1 MIHQAPAGARDL
13 LPLEVA
19 QKSWIND
26 RLQEVFQRWG
36 YKRIVTS
43 SIEWVDTLTA
53 GGVIDPSTI
62 IELQNIGSGGLGL
75 RPELTASIGRAAV
88 NRMNNKN
95 IQRLCYR
102 ANVFRNPSAI
112 HYGRQLEYFQ
122 AGVELL
128 FADGILADAEVIL
141 LLADCISYLG
151 LESWQLLLGD
161 ASLTRSILNIFPS
174 HLQETILSCIAN
186 LDRVTL
192 NSLDL
197 APELKT
203 KALKLFDLRGNP
215 LEVLAQV
222 NEFNLDA
229 DGQKIVNHLQAVI
242 ELVNHTSDEQ
252 LPLILDLSLVQTFD
266 YYTGIVFEAISSI
279 DNQAYVLGQ
288 GGRYDKLLEIY
299 HPQNESAAGIGFC
312 FNLEPLHSC
321 LLNNPKLPDSIP
333 PSDWLVIPKTISSA
347 QAAFKYAQNLRNR
360 SDNFR
365 VEINLQLQTPSQIK
379 EYAQSEG
386 IKYLAWIDESGNDT
400 VEEINTTSAAGR
412 K

>member
-43 SIEWVDTLTA
+43 SIEWIDTLTA
-53 GGVIDPSTI
+53 GGVINPSTI
-62 IELQNIGSGGLGL
+62 IELQNIGSGRLGL

-88 NRMNNKN
+88 NRLSNKT

-102 ANVFRNPSAI
+102 ANVFRNPSAN
-112 HYGRQLEYFQ
+112 HYGRQLEYYQ

-128 FADGILADAEVIL
+128 FTDSVLADAEIIL
-141 LLADCISYLG
+141 LLADCIDYLG

-161 ASLTRSILNIFPS
+161 ASLTRAILSIFPAN
-174 HLQETILSCIAN
+174 LQETILSCIAN

-192 NSLDL
+192 DSLNLEPDL
-197 APELKT
+197 KN

-222 NEFNLDA
+222 NDFNLTADA
-229 DGQKIVNHLQAVI
+229 QKIVYHLQSVI
-242 ELVNHTSDEQ
+242 ELVNHTSDDK

-266 YYTGIVFEAISSI
+266 YYTGIVFEVISSVNNKAHI
-279 DNQAYVLGQ
+279 LGQ
-288 GGRYDKLLEIY
+288 GGRYDKLLEMY
-299 HPQNESAAGIGFC
+299 HPQNESSAGIGFC
-312 FNLEPLHSC
+312 FNIEDLHSC
-321 LLNNPKLPDSIP
+321 LLNSPNLPNSIP
-333 PSDWLVIPKTISSA
+333 PSDWLIIPQHISA
-347 QAAFKYAQNLRNR
+347 ARAAFKYAQELRNKE
-360 SDNFR
+360 DNLK
-365 VEINLQLQTPSQIK
+365 VELNLQLQTPPEIK
-379 EYAQSEG
+379 KYAQSQG
-386 IKYLAWIDESGNDT
+386 IKYLAWIDESGNHT
-400 VEEINTTSAAGR
+400 IEEVL
-412 K
+412 

>member
-62 IELQNIGSGGLGL
+62 IELQNIGSGRLGL

-88 NRMNNKN
+88 NRMNNKH

-102 ANVFRNPSAI
+102 ANVFRNPSAN

-128 FADGILADAEVIL
+128 FADGILADAEIIL
-141 LLADCISYLG
+141 LLADCINYLG

-161 ASLTRSILNIFPS
+161 ANLTRSILNIFPEN
-174 HLQETILSCIAN
+174 LQGTILSCIAN

-192 NSLDL
+192 NSLELEPDL
-197 APELKT
+197 KA

-222 NEFNLDA
+222 AEFNLDTE
-229 DGQKIVNHLQAVI
+229 GQKIVDHLQAVI

-279 DNQAYVLGQ
+279 DNHAYVLGQ
-288 GGRYDKLLEIY
+288 GGRYNKLLEMY
-299 HPQNESAAGIGFC
+299 HPQNESSAGIGFC
-312 FNLEPLHSC
+312 FNLEALHSC
-321 LLNNPKLPDSIP
+321 LLNNPNLPDSIP
-333 PSDWLVIPKTISSA
+333 PSDWLVIPQTVASA
-347 QAAFKYAQNLRNR
+347 QAAFKYAQNLRNKA
-360 SDNFR
+360 DNCR
-365 VEINLQLQTPSQIK
+365 VELNLQLQNTSQVK
-379 EYAQSEG
+379 EYAQNEG
-386 IKYLAWIDESGNDT
+386 IKYLAWIDESGKDT
-400 VEEINTTSAAGR
+400 VEEINLTTS
-412 K
+412 

>member
-53 GGVIDPSTI
+53 GGVIDPATI
-62 IELQNIGSGGLGL
+62 IELQNIGSGRLGL

-88 NRMNNKN
+88 NRLSNKN
-95 IQRLCYR
+95 LQRLCYR
-102 ANVFRNPSAI
+102 ANVFRNPSAN
-112 HYGRQLEYFQ
+112 HYGRQLEYYQ

-128 FADGILADAEVIL
+128 FAEGVLADAEVLL
-141 LLADCISYLG
+141 LLADCLNYLG

-161 ASLTRSILNIFPS
+161 ASLTRAILNIFPTE
-174 HLQETILSCIAN
+174 LQATILSCIAN

-192 NSLDL
+192 NGLDL
-197 APELKT
+197 EPDLKA

-222 NEFNLDA
+222 NEFDLDG
-229 DGQKIVNHLQAVI
+229 DGQKIVAHLQTVI
-242 ELVNHTSDEQ
+242 ELVNHTSEQ
-252 LPLILDLSLVQTFD
+252 KLPLILDLSLVQTFD
-266 YYTGIVFEAISSI
+266 YYTGIVFEAISS
-279 DNQAYVLGQ
+279 NHNHSYVLGQ
-288 GGRYDKLLEIY
+288 GGRYDKLLEMY

-312 FNLEPLHSC
+312 FNLEALHSC
-321 LLNNPKLPDSIP
+321 LLDNPNLPSSIP
-333 PSDWLVIPKTISSA
+333 SSDWLVIPQNLSSA
-347 QAAFKYAQNLRNR
+347 QSAFKYAQNLRNQ
-360 SDNFR
+360 SDDIR
-365 VEINLQLQTPSQIK
+365 VELNLQLQSPLEIK

-386 IKYLAWIDESGNDT
+386 IKYLAWIDEFGNDT
-400 VEEINTTSAAGR
+400 VEEINSTKLR
-412 K
+412 RI

>member
-26 RLQEVFQRWG
+26 RLQEVFQHWG

-62 IELQNIGSGGLGL
+62 IELKNIGSGRLGL

-88 NRMNNKN
+88 NRFSNKT

-102 ANVFRNPSAI
+102 ANVFRNPSAN
-112 HYGRQLEYFQ
+112 HYGRQLEYYQ

-128 FADGILADAEVIL
+128 FAGGVLADAEIIL
-141 LLADCISYLG
+141 LLADCIDCLG
-151 LESWQLLLGD
+151 VESWQLLLGD
-161 ASLTRSILNIFPS
+161 ASLTRSIVSIFPTD
-174 HLQETILSCIAN
+174 LQETILNCIAN

-192 NSLDL
+192 DGLDL
-197 APELKT
+197 EADLKN

-222 NEFNLDA
+222 DEFNLDIDA
-229 DGQKIVNHLQAVI
+229 QKIVHHLKSVI
-242 ELVNHTSDEQ
+242 ELVNHTSDNQ

-266 YYTGIVFEAISSI
+266 YYTGIVFEVISSI
-279 DNQAYVLGQ
+279 DNKAYILGQ
-288 GGRYDKLLEIY
+288 GGRYNKLLEIY
-299 HPQNESAAGIGFC
+299 HPQNESSAGIGFC
-312 FNLEPLHSC
+312 FNIEDLHSC
-321 LLNNPKLPDSIP
+321 LLNNPNVPNSIP
-333 PSDWLVIPKTISSA
+333 PSDWLVAPKTVSAA
-347 QAAFKYAQNLRNR
+347 QAAFKYAQNLRDTQ
-360 SDNFR
+360 DNLR
-365 VEINLQLQTPSQIK
+365 VELNLQTQSSSEVK

-386 IKYLAWIDESGNDT
+386 IKYLVWIDESGNDT
-400 VEEINTTSAAGR
+400 IEQLT
-412 K
+412 